1 MLLKGK
7 FIFRNYFNEV
17 CYVSEAEEYFGIN
30 EYSDS
35 IVLTKPLVYMTVQ
48 EICET
53 HKAIIKFTKL
63 GTILYFFYL
72 LKFCLGSC

>member
-1 MLLKGK
+1 MRFRSFKYRK
-7 FIFRNYFNEV
+7 FYSKSKTFFRNYFNEV

-53 HKAIIKFTKL
+53 HKV
-63 GTILYFFYL
+63 YYL
-72 LKFCLGSC
+72 LFEIVQL

>member
-1 MLLKGK
+1 MLLKAK
-7 FIFRNYFNEV
+7 FILRNYFNEV
-17 CYVSEAEEYFGIN
+17 CYVSEAEDYFGIN

-53 HKAIIKFTKL
+53 HKAIINFTKL
-63 GTILYFFYL
+63 DTNFNFI
-72 LKFCLGSC
+72 C